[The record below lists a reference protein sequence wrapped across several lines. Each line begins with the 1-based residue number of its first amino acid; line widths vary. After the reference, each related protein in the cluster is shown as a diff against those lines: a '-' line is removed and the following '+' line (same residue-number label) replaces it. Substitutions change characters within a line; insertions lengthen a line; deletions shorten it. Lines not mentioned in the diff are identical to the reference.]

1 MLFLSRSDVEAL
13 LDVKKLVEAMEET
26 FDRYG
31 RGEAVMPP
39 KIYLDLPRHRGD
51 FRAMPAA
58 AGEAACIKWVNSHP
72 DNPDRFGL
80 PTVMAV
86 LVLNDP
92 RNGLPLAFMDATLL
106 TSYRTAAASALAS
119 RYLARSDSRS
129 LGIIGCGGQAPP
141 HIMALEAVFSFSD
154 VLLTDLNQ
162 ERAQQL
168 ARDFSHLP
176 CRLAPIEETAGAD
189 IVCTLTPGRRR
200 ILEKDWI
207 RPGTHINAV
216 GADAPEKSELDP
228 AILSLARIFVDDWDQ
243 ASQSGEIHLAL
254 EEGLLQESQVTG
266 SLAQLVT
273 GELTGRRSPE
283 DLTLFD
289 STGLAIEDLA
299 AAELVYHRAL
309 DQGWGIELDMD

>member
-13 LDVKKLVEAMEET
+13 LDVRKLVEAMERA
-26 FDRYG
+26 FSRYG
-31 RGEAVMPP
+31 RGEAFMPP
-39 KIYLDLPRHRGD
+39 KLYLDLPRHRGD

-58 AGEAACIKWVNSHP
+58 AGEAAGIKWVNSHP
-72 DNPDRFGL
+72 DNPEEFGL

-106 TSYRTAAASALAS
+106 TKYRTAAASALAS
-119 RYLARSDSRS
+119 RYLARADSRS
-129 LGIIGCGGQAPP
+129 LGIIGCGAQAPP
-141 HIMALEAVFSFSD
+141 HIRALEAVFSFSD
-154 VLLTDLNQ
+154 VLLTDLSQ

-176 CRLAPIEETAGAD
+176 CRLAAIEETAQAD

-200 ILEKDWI
+200 IVEKDWL
-207 RPGTHINAV
+207 RPGSHINAV
-216 GADAPEKSELDP
+216 GADAPGKSELDP
-228 AILSLARIFVDDWDQ
+228 ALLSAARIFVDDWEQ
-243 ASQSGEIHLAL
+243 ASHSGEISLAL
-254 EEGLLQESQVTG
+254 EEGLFQASGVVGT
-266 SLAQLVT
+266 LAQLVT

-283 DLTLFD
+283 ELTLFD

-299 AAELVYHRAL
+299 AAELVYHRARE
-309 DQGWGIELDMD
+309 QGRGMELDLD